1 MKHIISSIII
11 SLAGTL
17 VAGAQALSLE
27 QSKQAFATGD
37 YGTAAPGLASAADAE
52 PKNKN
57 LNHMAGVAMMRSGQ
71 PDKAEEYLKR
81 GTNESLLFLARMAV
95 DEYEFD
101 EAEELIDQF
110 NESIKPKRRKG
121 RKQTDEQEV
130 KPEIYTEVEEALE
143 RGRSMIQRVEKI
155 VVIDSIAVPR
165 DEFFKAYRLAA
176 SAGKIGGTDL
186 LPQGFPAARPTTVHV
201 SPDGES
207 MIWAATDSADNSI
220 IAEATRLAD
229 GSWEGP
235 YYPNGDLGE
244 GGNVNYPF
252 LMSDGVTLYFAAD
265 GESSLGGYDIYIS
278 RRDGEGFLQPQ
289 NLGLPY
295 NSPYDDY
302 MLAIDE
308 ETGTGWWAT
317 DRNQL
322 GDNITIY
329 RFIPSELRK
338 NYPAD
343 TPDLI
348 DKAKLTDYRSTWEPG
363 ADYAAL
369 IASPSADKSI
379 GSKEAAFRFALPDG
393 RILTQLSDIKNQR
406 ARTLLSDYLNLQAS
420 LQKQVEA
427 LEDMRS
433 KYRSGERSMASKI
446 IGAETKLES
455 SRKEILRKRNEI
467 VSAIMR

>member
-17 VAGAQALSLE
+17 AAGAQTLSLE
-27 QSKQAFATGD
+27 QSKQAFAAGD
-37 YGTAAPGLASAADAE
+37 YSIAAPGLASAADAE

-57 LNHMAGVAMMRSGQ
+57 LNHMAGVALMRAGQ

-101 EAEELIDQF
+101 EAQELMDQF
-110 NESIKPKRRKG
+110 DEAIKPKRRKG
-121 RKQTDEQEV
+121 RKQAAEPEA
-130 KPEIYTEVEEALE
+130 KPEIYTEVEETLE

-176 SAGKIGGTDL
+176 SAGKIGDAEL
-186 LPQGFPAARPTTVHV
+186 LPQGFPAAASATVHV

-207 MIWAATDSADNSI
+207 MIWAATDTADNSV

-235 YYPNGDLGE
+235 SYPAGDLGE
-244 GGNVNYPF
+244 GGDVNYPF

-278 RRDGEGFLQPQ
+278 RRDGDGFLQPQ
-289 NLGLPY
+289 NLGMPY

-348 DKAKLTDYRSTWEPG
+348 EMAKLTDYRATWEPG
-363 ADYAAL
+363 ADYTAL
-369 IASPSADKSI
+369 IAAPSADNS
-379 GSKEAAFRFALPDG
+379 GRSKEAAFRFALPDG
-393 RILTQLSDIKNQR
+393 RILTRLSDIQNQR
-406 ARTLLSDYLNLQAS
+406 ARTLMADYLSMQTS
-420 LQKQVEA
+420 LQEQVDA
-427 LEDMRS
+427 LEQMRA
-433 KYRSGERSMASKI
+433 KYRSGDRSLASKI
-446 IGAETKLES
+446 TGAESKLES